1 MPVLVSAP
9 MGELLTLYRYIVGI
23 GVPLILAMFGVLGR
37 KLIRKGPGWKRED
50 FYIGVELTIA
60 ALANGLVS
68 SCDLLKIPTG
78 VLPQTMVGY
87 AVASAVVT
95 FFGFFMFLY
104 LLSVH
109 QDWESNDVDLKRR
122 FIWLGLVSNVIGLG
136 TLIASTVLIPG
147 L

>member
-1 MPVLVSAP
+1 MN
-9 MGELLTLYRYIVGI
+9 ELLGMYRYIVGI
-23 GVPLILAMFGVLGR
+23 GVPIVLAMFGVLGK
-37 KLIRKGPGWKRED
+37 KLVRGPGWKKED
-50 FYIGVELTIA
+50 FYIGVELNLA

-78 VLPQTMVGY
+78 TLPQKMVGY

-95 FFGFFMFLY
+95 FFGFFMFLF

-109 QDWESNDVDLKRR
+109 QDWESDDIDLRR
-122 FIWLGLVSNVIGLG
+122 KFIWLGIVSNVLGLG
-136 TLIASTVLIPG
+136 TLIGSTVLIPS

>member
-1 MPVLVSAP
+1 MS
-9 MGELLTLYRYIVGI
+9 ELLAMYRGIVGI
-23 GVPLILAMFGVLGR
+23 GVPLILATFGVLGK

-68 SCDLLKIPTG
+68 SCDLLKITTG
-78 VLPQTMVGY
+78 VLPQKMIGY

-95 FFGFFMFLY
+95 LLGFFMFLF

-109 QDWESNDVDLKRR
+109 QDWESNDSDPRRR
-122 FIWLGLVSNVIGLG
+122 FVWLGIVSNMLGLG
-136 TLIASTVLIPG
+136 TLILSTVLIPG
-147 L
+147 LG